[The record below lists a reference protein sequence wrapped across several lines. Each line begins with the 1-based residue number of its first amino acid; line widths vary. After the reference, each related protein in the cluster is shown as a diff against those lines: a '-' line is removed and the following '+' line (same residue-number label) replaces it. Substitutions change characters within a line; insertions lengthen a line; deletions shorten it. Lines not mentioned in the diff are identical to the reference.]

1 MYDYYHIILKSLGPF
16 IERVE
21 ILWCG
26 VFDIHKDTLHKRNKI
41 KRHACTPTCSIN
53 FSLSITAQSIMPQII
68 PLSNRFHQNVRLVS
82 WLPRDYKA
90 WSKND
95 FMCSEGKGQ

>member
-1 MYDYYHIILKSLGPF
+1 MYDYYHIIPKSLGPF

-41 KRHACTPTCSIN
+41 KKTCMHTYLQHKLLIIDNYSIHN
-53 FSLSITAQSIMPQII
+53 A
-68 PLSNRFHQNVRLVS
+68 SNNPFVQPISPKCQAGQLAAKRL
-82 WLPRDYKA
+82 
-90 WSKND
+90 
-95 FMCSEGKGQ
+95 